1 MGLGQKQEIFA
12 EKESCANSSRVGF
25 SNSESVYLKVY
36 FLKLFM
42 LVGDL
47 FHPLWSLN
55 LMKLFSLLQKTPLE
69 HRALH
74 HCLHCL

>member
-12 EKESCANSSRVGF
+12 ERESCANSSRVGF

-47 FHPLWSLN
+47 FHPLSHFPQRGLN
-55 LMKLFSLLQKTPLE
+55 LKSCVLPISLQEPLK
-69 HRALH
+69 HL
-74 HCLHCL
+74 